1 MMTLQPISRSSEF
14 EAVATRNFLKSTGE
28 LFCLSSQNC
37 VNFRGEKQ
45 RPHTVFLLHLEIE
58 IASLF
63 QCRYIVQVAN
73 YFC

>member
-28 LFCLSSQNC
+28 LFWLSSKNR

-45 RPHTVFLLHLEIE
+45 SPQTVFLYS
-58 IASLF
+58 ASGNDKNDKNE
-63 QCRYIVQVAN
+63 QERQDKHSET
-73 YFC
+73 